1 MNSAVRLI
9 FNEKVDKNWNLWDPW
24 TVHLC
29 TLHKRPSQQLQ
40 LKRKKKKKKERKC
53 RHNTLKYYPNE
64 HLVRVWIT
72 SGVLSLAFFFFFWHA
87 IQETNSY
94 CLWIVATL
102 FNFSTLFRISVSPC
116 TVYGTYKSHFS
127 VTFSLKMGFTVLFTH
142 LKIILL
148 QCFQFQQSK
157 FYPNGSLFDWK
168 YYEPVWYMC
177 LNICF

>member
-1 MNSAVRLI
+1 M
-9 FNEKVDKNWNLWDPW
+9 LWDPFLMKKLIK
-24 TVHLC
+24 TGICGIHEQC
-29 TLHKRPSQQLQ
+29 TCALFTKDRVNSCSW
-40 LKRKKKKKKERKC
+40 KEKKKKKKKERKR

-157 FYPNGSLFDWK
+157 FYPNGPLFDWK